1 MQFRK
6 RNCAKR
12 ATLASQCS
20 FANETAQNVP
30 RKGCDTT
37 SALQFRERN
46 CVLRAFPDWCQP
58 SDEIT
63 SPAPE
68 PGQIIFK
75 NRPAHQLTLGAFAL
89 AGGWSLLVWGS
100 RIALLTG
107 PESSNPFS
115 WLRIGGSVALGTTFL
130 FLAMLMWRTGSPSG
144 WSLPTALVYLVFSIG
159 VWIPS
164 AVSVL
169 AGEASI
175 AFKAV
180 HVVLAGCSLAVA
192 GFAVWAARQPAT
204 YSSTTSTQ
212 MASNTSA
219 R

>member
-1 MQFRK
+1 MQF
-6 RNCAKR
+6 
-12 ATLASQCS
+12 
-20 FANETAQNVP
+20 
-30 RKGCDTT
+30 
-37 SALQFRERN
+37 
-46 CVLRAFPDWCQP
+46 RAFPDWCRC
-58 SDEIT
+58 SEEIT
-63 SPAPE
+63 SRTPE
-68 PGQIIFK
+68 PGHIIFR

-107 PESSNPFS
+107 PERSNPLS
-115 WLRIGGSVALGTTFL
+115 WFRIGGSVVLGITLL
-130 FLAMLMWRTGSPSG
+130 FLAILMWRAGSPSG
-144 WSLPTALVYLVFSIG
+144 WGLPTAWVYLAFNIG

-164 AVSVL
+164 AIRVT

-175 AFKAV
+175 GFKAV
-180 HVVLAGCSLAVA
+180 HVVLAVCSLSVA
-192 GFAVWAARQPAT
+192 GLAVWAARQPTT